1 MADLIYVENYTLKRV
16 YTWSAKPTTRTLTIA
31 DLQANK
37 GQKKWTQI
45 TANTPEE
52 AIAADQ
58 AGLDMIIC
66 NSVNTGLV
74 RSADT
79 PQFLTASIGLPDFA
93 TESDILREA
102 FRCLALGADA
112 IMTARSM
119 QIVSA
124 LAKEDIPVMGHLG
137 LVPRKST
144 WKGGLRA
151 VGKTG
156 MEAYELF
163 QEFKRLEDAGGVLV
177 EAEVIPGRIMKEI
190 SQRTG
195 LITVSLGS
203 GNGGDVDYIFMEDAC
218 GDSENPPRHART
230 FGNLMALR
238 KQLADERIKALIA
251 FRKAIEEGDFPG
263 EEETAGI
270 SDDEF
275 SDFLDLMNKS

>member
-1 MADLIYVENYTLKRV
+1 MRRV
-16 YTWSAKPTTRTLTIA
+16 YTWAAKPATRTLTVA

-37 GQKKWTQI
+37 GKVKWTQI

-66 NSVNTGLV
+66 NSVNTGSV
-74 RSADT
+74 RSANT

-93 TESDILREA
+93 TEGDILGEA

-112 IMTARSM
+112 IMTARGM
-119 QIVSA
+119 HIVSA

-156 MEAYELF
+156 EEAFELL
-163 QEFKRLEDAGGVLV
+163 QAFKRLEEAGGVLV
-177 EAEVIPGRIMKEI
+177 EAEVIPGQIMKEI

-203 GNGGDVDYIFMEDAC
+203 GNGGDVDYLFMEDAC
-218 GDSENPPRHART
+218 GDSENPPNHARA
-230 FGNLMALR
+230 FGNLKAIR
-238 KQLADERIKALIA
+238 NQLAEERVNSLIA
-251 FRKAIEEGDFPG
+251 FRKAIENGTFPG
-263 EEETAGI
+263 TEETVVI

-275 SDFLDLMNKS
+275 YDFLNRVNKG

>member
-1 MADLIYVENYTLKRV
+1 MEKKLRRV
-16 YTWSAKPTTRTLTIA
+16 YTWAAKPAVRTLTVA
-31 DLQANK
+31 DLKANK
-37 GQKKWTQI
+37 GRKKWTQI

-93 TESDILREA
+93 TESDILSEA

-112 IMTARSM
+112 IMTARGM
-119 QIVSA
+119 HIVSA
-124 LAKEDIPVMGHLG
+124 LAREDIPVMGHLG
-137 LVPRKST
+137 LVPRKSS

-156 MEAYELF
+156 EEAFELLKA
-163 QEFKRLEDAGGVLV
+163 FKRLEDAGGVLV
-177 EAEVIPGRIMKEI
+177 EAEVIPGRIMQEI

-203 GNGGDVDYIFMEDAC
+203 GNGGDVDYLFMEDAC
-218 GDSENPPRHART
+218 GDTDNPPNHARA
-230 FGNLMALR
+230 FGNLRAIR
-238 KQLADERIKALIA
+238 KQLAEERVKSLVA
-251 FRKAIEEGDFPG
+251 FREAIENGTFPG
-263 EEETAGI
+263 VEETAAI
-270 SDDEF
+270 SEEEYQ
-275 SDFLDLMNKS
+275 DFLNRVNKG

>member
-1 MADLIYVENYTLKRV
+1 MRRV
-16 YTWSAKPTTRTLTIA
+16 YTWAAKPASRTLTVS

-37 GQKKWTQI
+37 GKKKWTQI
-45 TANTPEE
+45 TANSPEE

-58 AGLDMIIC
+58 ASFDMIIC

-74 RSADT
+74 RSANT

-93 TESDILREA
+93 TESDILGEA

-119 QIVSA
+119 QIVTA
-124 LAKEDIPVMGHLG
+124 LAREDIPVMGHLG

-144 WKGGLRA
+144 WRGGLRA

-156 MEAYELF
+156 EEAFDLL
-163 QEFKRLEDAGGVLV
+163 QDFKRLEEAGGVLV

-190 SQRTG
+190 SQRTS

-203 GNGGDVDYIFMEDAC
+203 GSGGDVDYLFMEDAC
-218 GDSENPPRHART
+218 GDSKNPPNHARA
-230 FGNLMALR
+230 FGNLKAIR
-238 KQLADERIKALIA
+238 KQLDDERVKSLIA
-251 FRKAIEEGDFPG
+251 FRKAIEEGTFPG
-263 EEETAGI
+263 DEETVEI
-270 SDDEF
+270 SDEEF
-275 SDFLDLMNKS
+275 FDFLNRLNEG

>member
-1 MADLIYVENYTLKRV
+1 MKRV

-102 FRCLALGADA
+102 FRCLALGK
-112 IMTARSM
+112 IGT
-119 QIVSA
+119 
-124 LAKEDIPVMGHLG
+124 
-137 LVPRKST
+137 
-144 WKGGLRA
+144 
-151 VGKTG
+151 
-156 MEAYELF
+156 EAYELF
-163 QEFKRLEDAGGVLV
+163 QDFKRLEDAGGVLV

-203 GNGGDVDYIFMEDAC
+203 GNGGDVDYLFMEDAC
-218 GDSENPPRHART
+218 GDSENPPRHARA
-230 FGNLMALR
+230 FGNLMTLR

-251 FRKAIEEGDFPG
+251 FRKAIEEGNFPG
-263 EEETAGI
+263 EDETAGI